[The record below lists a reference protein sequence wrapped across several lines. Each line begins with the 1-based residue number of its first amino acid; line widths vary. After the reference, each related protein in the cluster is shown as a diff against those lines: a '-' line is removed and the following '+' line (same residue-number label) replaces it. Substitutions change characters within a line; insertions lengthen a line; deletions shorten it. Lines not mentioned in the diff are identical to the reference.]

1 MEPAQFRTEI
11 TLGKDEVLDL
21 VADADMIVSDAEA
34 LGAVE
39 IALAGEGIKRRL
51 LGRLMGVEEE

>member
-1 MEPAQFRTEI
+1 MEPAQFRPEI
-11 TLGKDEVLDL
+11 TLDKDEVLDL
-21 VADADMIVSDAEA
+21 VADADGIVSDAEA

-39 IALAGEGIKRRL
+39 VALAAEGIKRRL

>member
-39 IALAGEGIKRRL
+39 MALAAEGIKRRL

>member
-1 MEPAQFRTEI
+1 MEPAQFRPEI
-11 TLGKDEVLDL
+11 TLNKDEVLDL
-21 VADADMIVSDAEA
+21 VADADTIVSDAKA

-39 IALAGEGIKRRL
+39 IALAAEGIKRRL